1 MGKPDGERGNA
12 PDRAAIATDGGGA
25 LADSLSAR
33 PIKEVI
39 RNIAIGIAESQE
51 ELDRRS
57 MATQREI
64 ERAVERGELD
74 YDIDASWLRFA
85 DVDVDL
91 ELLVSLEGTVETD
104 DAGRTAYKPRI
115 AIAPVGPRLK
125 TEYDVEADMT
135 SMVSLR
141 IAPVPPER
149 RS

>member
-1 MGKPDGERGNA
+1 MAEPDA
-12 PDRAAIATDGGGA
+12 PDREAIATDGGGA
-25 LADSLSAR
+25 VTDPFSAR

-74 YDIDASWLRFA
+74 YEIDASWLRFA

-91 ELLVSLEGTVETD
+91 ELLVSLEGKAETD
-104 DAGRTAYKPRI
+104 DAGRTAYRPRI

-125 TEYDVEADMT
+125 TEYEVEADMT
-135 SMVSLR
+135 STISLR

-149 RS
+149 RRS